1 MVVALGL
8 VGGAGRPPSAHS
20 RPTYLQAVAGTGAGE
35 CLLGCGMAGGWRGLR
50 GPGLAG
56 EK

>member
-35 CLLGCGMAGGWRGLR
+35 CLLGRGMAGGWRGLR

>member
-20 RPTYLQAVAGTGAGE
+20 RPTYLQAVAAFLEETVE
-35 CLLGCGMAGGWRGLR
+35 
-50 GPGLAG
+50 
-56 EK
+56 